1 MRVDDN
7 SAGKGTPG
15 MDKFGSV
22 VNRMNMKLGSKLL
35 NWKQASNSLRI
46 KTQFLKR
53 LQSVNVVDGA
63 T

>member
-1 MRVDDN
+1 MSIDN
-7 SAGKGTPG
+7 SAGKGTSG

-22 VNRMNMKLGSKLL
+22 IDRMDMKLGSKLL